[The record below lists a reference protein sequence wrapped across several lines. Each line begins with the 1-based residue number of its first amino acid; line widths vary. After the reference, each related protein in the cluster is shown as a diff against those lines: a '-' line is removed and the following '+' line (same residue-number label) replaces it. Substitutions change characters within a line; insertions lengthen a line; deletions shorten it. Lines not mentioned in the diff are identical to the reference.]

1 MLSLPSLPP
10 EWLCSLYHNSTQSRY
25 PAYSTWKPFITLP
38 IKFLFSESERIH
50 FLSDFVKS
58 EVTHIETRVSHQWKL
73 IQIQHFQKSWT
84 VQMGSLY
91 YLGKLTILSH
101 ILSLSLAPL
110 AALRKIKSSNTSSV
124 SYQYQLWTYRCMSET
139 LNFALPNSEFIK
151 PVETDHSTSLRNTL
165 P

>member
-1 MLSLPSLPP
+1 
-10 EWLCSLYHNSTQSRY
+10 
-25 PAYSTWKPFITLP
+25 
-38 IKFLFSESERIH
+38 
-50 FLSDFVKS
+50 
-58 EVTHIETRVSHQWKL
+58 
-73 IQIQHFQKSWT
+73 
-84 VQMGSLY
+84 MGSLY